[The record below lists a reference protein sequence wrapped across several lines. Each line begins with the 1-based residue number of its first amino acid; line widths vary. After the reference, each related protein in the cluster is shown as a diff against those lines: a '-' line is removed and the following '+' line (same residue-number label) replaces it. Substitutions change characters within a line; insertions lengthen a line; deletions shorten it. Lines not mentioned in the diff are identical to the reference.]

1 MRFKLGELFFLSNF
15 EKGRRQEPAA
25 DPREISLFEGLNE
38 VIAHS
43 LKAPNLIRLQT
54 PEGKPLQNPMTLTRP
69 FEDENLLKKLIQYRN
84 QIPVSHRI
92 IRAPR
97 T

>member
-1 MRFKLGELFFLSNF
+1 MRFKLGELFFLSTT
-15 EKGRRQEPAA
+15 EKGRREEPNAN
-25 DPREISLFEGLNE
+25 PREISSFEGLHE

-43 LKAPNLIRLQT
+43 LKEPHLIHTQT
-54 PEGKPLQNPMTLTRP
+54 ALGNPLQNPMTLSRP
-69 FEDENLLKKLIQYRN
+69 FEDENLLKKLIQYRS

-97 T
+97 S